1 MNPEIETSD
10 YSEYT
15 PGADTP
21 KALEGKGETELL
33 LPANVSTSTS
43 STQWQEYGE
52 RVAGFLQDLPR
63 YVSQFFSN
71 YKGPLGTVGLIL
83 AVVVTVKVTL
93 ALLDALD
100 DIPLIAP
107 TLELIGLAYTTWFVY
122 RYLLSAASRQELSQD
137 FQNLKEQVFG
147 TGS

>member
-1 MNPEIETSD
+1 MNPEIEESG
-10 YSEYT
+10 YSEY
-15 PGADTP
+15 PSDTDMP
-21 KALEGKGETELL
+21 KILEGKGETERL
-33 LPANVSTSTS
+33 LPATVSVSTSS
-43 STQWQEYGE
+43 NQWQEYGE
-52 RVAGFLQDLPR
+52 RIAAFLQDLPR
-63 YVSQFFSN
+63 YVTQFFSN

-83 AVVVTVKVTL
+83 AVVITVKVTL

>member
-1 MNPEIETSD
+1 
-10 YSEYT
+10 
-15 PGADTP
+15 
-21 KALEGKGETELL
+21 
-33 LPANVSTSTS
+33 
-43 STQWQEYGE
+43 
-52 RVAGFLQDLPR
+52 
-63 YVSQFFSN
+63 
-71 YKGPLGTVGLIL
+71 
-83 AVVVTVKVTL
+83 VVTVKVTL

>member
-1 MNPEIETSD
+1 MNPEIEESG
-10 YSEYT
+10 YSEYPTDAET
-15 PGADTP
+15 PNV
-21 KALEGKGETELL
+21 LEGKEETELL
-33 LPANVSTSTS
+33 LPAKVSTSTS

-52 RVAGFLQDLPR
+52 RVAAFLQDLPR
-63 YVSQFFSN
+63 YVTQFFSS
-71 YKGPLGTVGLIL
+71 YKGPLGTVALIL
-83 AVVVTVKVTL
+83 GVLVTVKVTL